1 MTSFPSRRRL
11 LVTGAGAALGL
22 GTAAATA
29 SPAAASTEARRTG
42 GVEETRTLDELY
54 LTALAEGGKLVIYA
68 GGDVSTQADGLRAG
82 FKSRFPGIDLTVV
95 VDYSKYHD
103 VRVDNQVATDTLV
116 PDVWIAEYRWQ
127 RRPLREAVPNVNGRV
142 HQPWRKSVFTLAGKG
157 TWSSAGHLPLGA
169 LSDRTTGRTWLW
181 QLEANGGGGMWEC
194 GECVDSGF
202 LSLSGPSNIRHG
214 WSHQLEPG
222 AGFTTIPVALALAET
237 GGIDEAFAGLTRYR
251 RAIRRPHPDLQHLPV
266 IFNDYMNCLMGDPTT
281 ERLLHRVRRRRR
293 RRVLR
298 HRCRLVRQRERRL
311 VGNHRRLGAL
321 HHPLPR

>member
-1 MTSFPSRRRL
+1 
-11 LVTGAGAALGL
+11 
-22 GTAAATA
+22 
-29 SPAAASTEARRTG
+29 
-42 GVEETRTLDELY
+42 
-54 LTALAEGGKLVIYA
+54 
-68 GGDVSTQADGLRAG
+68 
-82 FKSRFPGIDLTVV
+82 
-95 VDYSKYHD
+95 
-103 VRVDNQVATDTLV
+103 
-116 PDVWIAEYRWQ
+116 
-127 RRPLREAVPNVNGRV
+127 
-142 HQPWRKSVFTLAGKG
+142 
-157 TWSSAGHLPLGA
+157 
-169 LSDRTTGRTWLW
+169 
-181 QLEANGGGGMWEC
+181 MWEC